1 MSRCRI
7 VAILLQMV
15 TLGGALPAAGPEV
28 RALPVPAAA
37 DGGVSALVAAGW
49 RPVAWLAPDAVL
61 AVGGGSEAT
70 GSVPA
75 CFGRR
80 PAAVAP
86 ALAEL
91 LVRLEPAGREV
102 PVVVA
107 TADGAAAGRVA
118 DLVRAAGGVRRW
130 QRAAAGLVQLGA
142 VVPDRTLASLVASV
156 SADPAVA
163 WLDHQGGARL
173 TNGDSA
179 WRCQSGEPATTP
191 LFDRGLDGAGQVIA
205 ILDTGL
211 DADHCAFRDDDHGP
225 PALNLGSGT
234 AVSPGHR
241 KLQAVDFLWDEDVPP
256 GPGRWDDHGHG
267 THVAGSAAGDV
278 AADGVH
284 QGFDGM
290 APAARLVI
298 QDAGLRTDDCGD
310 LPALGCPMVPLEP
323 FLEQAYAQ
331 GARIHNLSWGDAENA
346 RPLGRYTERTADVDR
361 YLRRHPDA
369 VVLVAAGN
377 AGAEGDSTVGSPATG
392 KNVIAVGATTPGAV
406 EPPCPAFFSARGW
419 TRDGRVKPDVLAP
432 GASVLSAA
440 SDGWVESFNCDDRQ
454 LSGTSMAS
462 PTAAGLAA
470 LVRQYFVDGYHPGG
484 RPSAGRG
491 FEPSGA
497 LVKAV
502 LLASAV
508 DLSPLCPG
516 VGPAPSRAQGWG
528 LVRLGDALPPP
539 GDGLRLV
546 VADRRDRFGAGDPT
560 ADELVVVTRGG
571 SLKVVLTWYDEPSSS
586 LAAANLV
593 NDLDLEVAGPDGV
606 FLGNVLSGGRSVT
619 GGAADRRDTVE
630 VVHLPDAPAG
640 RWAVRVVPHRV
651 PAAPQ
656 GYALVVVGDLGDRS
670 PRRPGGRV
678 ASGP

>member
-1 MSRCRI
+1 MSRLPI
-7 VAILLQMV
+7 VAVLLPLV
-15 TLGGALPAAGPEV
+15 GLAAAVPAAGPEV
-28 RALPVPAAA
+28 RRLPVPPAAG
-37 DGGVSALVAAGW
+37 GGVEALVELGW

-61 AVGGGSEAT
+61 ALREVPDGAGPPQRRARRVVAPGLAEALEQVAEGGGD
-70 GSVPA
+70 
-75 CFGRR
+75 
-80 PAAVAP
+80 
-86 ALAEL
+86 
-91 LVRLEPAGREV
+91 V

-107 TADGAAAGRVA
+107 AAGVAAADRVAAAVAAAGGEV
-118 DLVRAAGGVRRW
+118 LWRRE
-130 QRAAAGLVQLGA
+130 AAGLVQLGSRIPGA
-142 VVPDRTLASLVASV
+142 GIAALVASV
-156 SADPAVA
+156 SDDPAVT
-163 WLDHQGGARL
+163 WIDRQPGARL
-173 TNGDSA
+173 HNGDSA
-179 WRCQSGEPATTP
+179 WRCQSGEPSVTP
-191 LFDRGLDGAGQVIA
+191 LFDHGLDGAGQVIA
-205 ILDTGL
+205 VLDTGL
-211 DADHCAFRDDDHGP
+211 DADHCAFRDELHGP
-225 PALNLGSGT
+225 PAVNLGSGT

-241 KLQAVDFLWDEDVPP
+241 KLQAVDFLWDEDLPP

-278 AADGVH
+278 SGDGLH

-298 QDAGLRTDDCGD
+298 QDAGLRIDDCGD

-377 AGAEGDSTVGSPATG
+377 AGAEGDATVGSPATG
-392 KNVIAVGATTPGAV
+392 KNVIAVGAATPGAV

-419 TRDGRVKPDVLAP
+419 TRDGRIKPDLLAP
-432 GASVLSAA
+432 GASVVSAA

-470 LVRQYFVDGYHPGG
+470 LVRQYFLDGYHPGG
-484 RPSAGRG
+484 LPAAGKG

-508 DLSPLCPG
+508 DLSPRCPG
-516 VGPAPSRAQGWG
+516 VAPVPSRGQGWG
-528 LVRLGDALPPP
+528 LVRLGDALPLP
-539 GDGLRLV
+539 GDRRRLV
-546 VADRRDRFGAGDPT
+546 VADRRDRFGAGDRT
-560 ADELVVVTRGG
+560 ADELVVVTGG
-571 SLKVVLTWYDEPSSS
+571 GPLKVVLTWYDEPSSS

-593 NDLDLEVAGPDGV
+593 NDLDLEVVGPEGV
-606 FLGNVLSGGRSVT
+606 LLGNVLSGGRSVA

-630 VVHLPDAPAG
+630 VVHLPDAAAG
-640 RWAVRVVPHRV
+640 RWTVRVVPHRV

-656 GYALVVVGDLGDRS
+656 GYALVVVGDLADRS

-678 ASGP
+678 GAGP